1 MIGGAE
7 DKKGEKVCLQTLA
20 RLAGTRSLVVLTIA
34 SEEPQQQWSTYN
46 EIFSAMG
53 IDDLHHVTALNRDQF
68 SSPAVLEV
76 LERAGAVFFTGGDQL
91 KITTLLA
98 GTPAYD
104 VIRGLYKKRGGV
116 VAGTSAGAAAMGQMM
131 LMGATNGG
139 PEVHQI
145 RQAFM
150 MARGLSLIR
159 DVVIDQHFAQ
169 RARIERLLGAVA
181 ENPGVLGV
189 GIDED
194 TAIVVDFQRFE
205 VIGSGAVYIV
215 DGSAISYT
223 NVTRR
228 APESTLSLH
237 DVRLHVLAAGSTFD
251 MAKRR
256 PCSGESPE

>member
-20 RLAGTRSLVVLTIA
+20 RLSGTGSLVVLTIA
-34 SEEPQQQWSTYN
+34 SEEPQQQWSTYF

-53 IDDLHHVTALNRDQF
+53 VDDVHHVTAVHRDQF

-76 LERAGAVFFTGGDQL
+76 LERARAVFFTGGDQL

-104 VIRGLYKKRGGV
+104 VIRGLYKKRSGV
-116 VAGTSAGAAAMGQMM
+116 VAGTSAGAAAMGQVM
-131 LMGATNGG
+131 LMGATNGR
-139 PEVHQI
+139 PEVHKI

-189 GIDED
+189 GIDEGHGD
-194 TAIVVDFQRFE
+194 RGRLSAFRSHR
-205 VIGSGAVYIV
+205 IGSGVRRGRKWHQLHQRDAARA
-215 DGSAISYT
+215 GEHAEPARRSSACAC
-223 NVTRR
+223 R
-228 APESTLSLH
+228 
-237 DVRLHVLAAGSTFD
+237 RLHLRHGKAAALLRGN
-251 MAKRR
+251 
-256 PCSGESPE
+256 P